1 MPPFSPKTIS
11 ESELQDLL
19 LADDSIDVHDNYLP
33 LFQDLPA
40 GFELLYNSP
49 YSPTLDSPSTDTTF
63 CSPTSQFDDM
73 KQEIDNEISKP
84 ELANHVQIRIL
95 GVPNTG
101 AKSRVETQIKL
112 CIQLMT
118 GTDKKVMD
126 WSYIRIGEN
135 MLARSRLRKN
145 QQLKSLDGSI
155 TTIVSDESK
164 ILQLEAKVVCASNT
178 DHPIRIISFVMK
190 NNKGDTIATGISP
203 SIMITDDHKSSKQKS
218 NRKRS
223 RELDESFISRPNTP
237 AASRRNSVSTD
248 EDSLPLDLVETL
260 PLKEE
265 PKEIIATTNEIP
277 INDNLL
283 LLYDT
288 DVFNNTDE
296 VWPFNRRRR
305 TTLGYTSSDMLDL
318 IPQLDRLV
326 PAQGPTYGGIEVTLL
341 GSGFYRGLTCL
352 FGEHQATTAYWNS
365 STMVCLL
372 PPATQTGAVVVSFK
386 EHPIVLDGQDVAL
399 FTYYDASDQALLE
412 LALQVVGLKSTG
424 ILQDAKSVAMGI
436 VQGDEQYATQQQ
448 NIQQQQQQQ
457 QQQYRHIQQSLVDAL
472 EEFNATL
479 DLTLTNANN
488 HSLLHL
494 AVIANNEELVKLIL
508 SSCLPEFKTK
518 LLNLQDKNEMT
529 ALHFACLYK
538 STDMV
543 RTLLHVGCNPTIET
557 KIKLDIDSAVQ
568 DLLDLYTNNH
578 IKRKPLSR
586 RPSVKSHM
594 MHRFHSLSSN
604 DNEKEE
610 ESSDLK
616 TPSMESDGL
625 GFVRQ
630 KIDRRLYL
638 FWLPLLIRMLKKML
652 F

>member
-1 MPPFSPKTIS
+1 
-11 ESELQDLL
+11 
-19 LADDSIDVHDNYLP
+19 
-33 LFQDLPA
+33 
-40 GFELLYNSP
+40 
-49 YSPTLDSPSTDTTF
+49 
-63 CSPTSQFDDM
+63 
-73 KQEIDNEISKP
+73 
-84 ELANHVQIRIL
+84 
-95 GVPNTG
+95 
-101 AKSRVETQIKL
+101 
-112 CIQLMT
+112 
-118 GTDKKVMD
+118 
-126 WSYIRIGEN
+126 
-135 MLARSRLRKN
+135 
-145 QQLKSLDGSI
+145 
-155 TTIVSDESK
+155 
-164 ILQLEAKVVCASNT
+164 
-178 DHPIRIISFVMK
+178 MK
-190 NNKGDTIATGISP
+190 NNIGDTIATGISP
-203 SIMITDDHKSSKQKS
+203 PIMITDDHKSSKQKS

-223 RELDESFISRPNTP
+223 RELNESFISRPNTP

-260 PLKEE
+260 SLKEEE
-265 PKEIIATTNEIP
+265 PKEIIAVTNDI
-277 INDNLL
+277 
-283 LLYDT
+283 LYDINA
-288 DVFNNTDE
+288 FNTTNTDE

-305 TTLGYTSSDMLDL
+305 TTLVGYTSSDMLDL

-386 EHPIVLDGQDVAL
+386 EHPLVLDGQDVAL

-436 VQGDEQYATQQQ
+436 VQGDEKYATQHPH
-448 NIQQQQQQQ
+448 QQQQNHQQHYRHV
-457 QQQYRHIQQSLVDAL
+457 QQYLIDAL

-479 DLTLTNANN
+479 DLALTNENK

-494 AVIANNEELVKLIL
+494 AVIANNEELVKSIV
-508 SSCLPEFKTK
+508 SSCVPESKTK

-538 STDMV
+538 YTDMV
-543 RTLLHVGCNPTIET
+543 RTLLHVGCNPTVET
-557 KIKLDIDSAVQ
+557 KINLDIDSAVQ
-568 DLLDLYTNNH
+568 DLLDLYSSNH

-594 MHRFHSLSSN
+594 MHRFHSLSSHRDDN
-604 DNEKEE
+604 DKEE

-630 KIDRRLYL
+630 KLDRRLYV
-638 FWLPLLIRMLKKML
+638 FWLPLLIRTFFKKKKISLLSFFFNSFL
-652 F
+652 FL